1 MKYLKRNTLIGMTS
15 TFFEILRPGINTT
28 IQDNGRNH
36 MYHEGITVSGA
47 IDQRNYKLSNKLVD
61 NHLNEAVIE
70 FAYQGPLLKLKNS
83 KINFSITGDV
93 IFKIIRKNLK
103 VEDGKCYKNYVL
115 EKEDQ
120 LDIISTKNT
129 AYGYLS
135 VNGGFQLEKIWNSYS
150 INTKANIGPNNGKK
164 YSIEDK
170 IFIKN
175 KNFQE
180 IKEIDLIYSELS
192 DNIIRVIK
200 GTNFDFFSTE
210 AKKNFFNQEF
220 SVTKLADRMGI
231 RLSGHKLENIISTNI
246 KSEGLTKGVV
256 QVPADGDPIIML
268 SDHGTI
274 GGYPKI
280 GVVISA
286 DLDRVGQ
293 LTPGSTVKFKE
304 VSLEE
309 AENIFKA
316 YNDGTNK
323 YINECN

>member
-1 MKYLKRNTLIGMTS
+1 MSNAY
-15 TFFEILRPGINTT
+15 FEILRPGINTT

-36 MYHEGITVSGA
+36 MYHLGITVSGA
-47 IDQRNYKLSNKLVD
+47 IDQRNYKLSNKLV
-61 NHLNEAVIE
+61 NNNLNDAVIE
-70 FAYQGPLLKLKNS
+70 FAYQGPLLKLKNG

-93 IFKIIRKNLK
+93 LFKIIKQNSK
-103 VEDGKCYKNYVL
+103 IEDGVCYKNYIL
-115 EKEDQ
+115 GDEDQ
-120 LDIISTKNT
+120 IDIISTKNT

-135 VNGGFQLEKIWNSYS
+135 VNGGFELEKVWNSYS
-150 INTKANIGPNNGKK
+150 TNTKANVGSNNGKK

-175 KNFQE
+175 SNLQISKE
-180 IKEIDLIYSELS
+180 IKINYNDLS

-200 GTNFDFFSTE
+200 GTNFDYFSNE
-210 AKKNFFNQEF
+210 AQNSFFNKEF

-231 RLSGHKLENIISTNI
+231 RLSGHNLENIINTNI
-246 KSEGLTKGVV
+246 KSEGLVRGTI
-256 QVPADGDPIIML
+256 QVPADGNPIIML

-293 LTPGSTVKFKE
+293 LTPGSAINFKE

-309 AENIFKA
+309 AQNIFKA
-316 YNDGTNK
+316 YIDDTSK
-323 YINECN
+323 YLNECN

>member
-1 MKYLKRNTLIGMTS
+1 MSNVY
-15 TFFEILRPGINTT
+15 FEILRPGINTT
-28 IQDNGRNH
+28 IQDSGRNH
-36 MYHEGITVSGA
+36 MYHEGIAVSGA
-47 IDQRNYKLSNKLVD
+47 IDQRNYKLSNKLVGNNLD
-61 NHLNEAVIE
+61 EAVIE
-70 FAYQGPLLKLKNS
+70 FAYQGPLLKLKNN

-93 IFKIIRKNLK
+93 IFNIIRKNLK
-103 VEDGKCYKNYVL
+103 VENGKCYKNYIL
-115 EKEDQ
+115 EEEDQ

-135 VNGGFQLEKIWNSYS
+135 VNGGFQIEKFWNSYS
-150 INTKANIGPNNGKK
+150 INTKANIGPNKGKK

-175 KNFQE
+175 SNLKK
-180 IKEIDLIYSELS
+180 IKQIELNYSESS

-200 GTNFDFFSTE
+200 GTNFDYFSTE
-210 AKKNFFNQEF
+210 TQNRFFYNEF
-220 SVTKLADRMGI
+220 LVTKLADRMGI
-231 RLSGHKLENIISTNI
+231 RLSGYKIKNIVNTNI
-246 KSEGLTKGVV
+246 KSEGLVRGVI

-293 LTPGSTVKFKE
+293 LTPGSTVNFKE

-309 AENIFKA
+309 AQNIFKA
-316 YNDGTNK
+316 YTEDTNR
-323 YINECN
+323 YLNECN

>member
-1 MKYLKRNTLIGMTS
+1 MSNAY
-15 TFFEILRPGINTT
+15 FEILRPGINTT

-36 MYHEGITVSGA
+36 MYHLGITVSGA
-47 IDQRNYKLSNKLVD
+47 IDQRNYKLSNKLVNND
-61 NHLNEAVIE
+61 LNKAVVE
-70 FAYQGPLLKLKNS
+70 FAYQGPLLKLKNG

-93 IFKIIRKNLK
+93 LFKIIKKNSK
-103 VEDGKCYKNYVL
+103 IEDGVCYKNYIL
-115 EKEDQ
+115 EDEDQ
-120 LDIISTKNT
+120 IDIISTKNT

-135 VNGGFQLEKIWNSYS
+135 VNGGFELEKVWNSYS
-150 INTKANIGPNNGKK
+150 TNTKANVGSNNGKK

-175 KNFQE
+175 SNLQISKE
-180 IKEIDLIYSELS
+180 IKINYNDLS

-200 GTNFDFFSTE
+200 GTNFDYFSNE
-210 AKKNFFNQEF
+210 AQNIFFNKEF

-231 RLSGHKLENIISTNI
+231 RLSGHNLENIINTNI
-246 KSEGLTKGVV
+246 KSEGLVRGTI
-256 QVPADGDPIIML
+256 QVPADGNPIIML

-293 LTPGSTVKFKE
+293 LTPGSTINFKE

-309 AENIFKA
+309 AQNIFKA
-316 YNDGTNK
+316 YTDDTNK
-323 YINECN
+323 YLNECN

>member
-1 MKYLKRNTLIGMTS
+1 MSNVY
-15 TFFEILRPGINTT
+15 FEILRPGINTT
-28 IQDNGRNH
+28 IQDSGRNH
-36 MYHEGITVSGA
+36 MYHEGIAISGA
-47 IDQRNYKLSNKLVD
+47 IDQRNYKLSNKLVSNNFD
-61 NHLNEAVIE
+61 EAVIE
-70 FAYQGPLLKLKNS
+70 FAYQGPLLKLKNN

-93 IFKIIRKNLK
+93 IFNIIRKNLK
-103 VEDGKCYKNYVL
+103 VENGKCYKNYIL
-115 EKEDQ
+115 EEEDQ

-135 VNGGFQLEKIWNSYS
+135 VNGGFQIEKFWNSYS
-150 INTKANIGPNNGKK
+150 INTKANIGPNKGKK

-175 KNFQE
+175 SNLKK
-180 IKEIDLIYSELS
+180 IKQIELNYSESS

-200 GTNFDFFSTE
+200 GTNFDYFSKE
-210 AKKNFFNQEF
+210 VQHKFFNQEF
-220 SVTKLADRMGI
+220 FVTKLADRMGI
-231 RLSGHKLENIISTNI
+231 RLSGYKIKNIVNTNI
-246 KSEGLTKGVV
+246 KSEGLVRGVI

-293 LTPGSTVKFKE
+293 LTPGSTVNFKE

-309 AENIFKA
+309 AQNIFKA
-316 YNDGTNK
+316 YTEDTNK
-323 YINECN
+323 YLNENN